1 MTTKEAGT
9 PAAAKP
15 SFRARIDRNTHKL
28 GLPVPVSGLAS
39 FSIKGAWRNFEEEG
53 PDHTVVILRCRAK
66 IAKRRTTEHRLTA
79 DASFPM
85 PETTQ
90 FAELE
95 VLSPSDYANLEVAI
109 TPMVSGHM
117 IHQRK
122 PERFLERR
130 AP

>member
-15 SFRARIDRNTHKL
+15 SFRARIDSNTHKL
-28 GLPVPVSGLAS
+28 GLPVPVSGLAR
-39 FSIKGAWRNFEEEG
+39 FSIQGVWRNFEEEG
-53 PDHTVVILRCRAK
+53 PDPTVVILRCRAK
-66 IAKRRTTEHRLTA
+66 IAKRTTEHRLTG
-79 DASFPM
+79 DASFPL
-85 PETTQ
+85 PDTTQ

-95 VLSPSDYANLEVAI
+95 VLSPSDYADLEVAI
-109 TPMVSGHM
+109 TPMMSGHM

-130 AP
+130 AA